1 MKQKIQLYDTD
12 YVRVVNNELADDLDT
27 IYSKESLD
35 EMLLDMKEN
44 NISLQTNE
52 KYVKMTSLTI
62 EQQQKYIDYL
72 SNQLNN

>member
-27 IYSKESLD
+27 IYAKESLD

-72 SNQLNN
+72 SNQNN